1 MYKICNGNIRNNY
14 YNHCIALAIKVKDI
28 KRPEGVEIT
37 SPTEND
43 LVAKAV
49 PALSEEELKK
59 MEEAGSAQADLSKIE
74 SAKKKKEDEDAA
86 ADGAEKKEEEKK

>member
-1 MYKICNGNIRNNY
+1 MYNQIYNLIDINITT
-14 YNHCIALAIKVKDI
+14 I
-28 KRPEGVEIT
+28 
-37 SPTEND
+37 
-43 LVAKAV
+43 
-49 PALSEEELKK
+49 EEELKK